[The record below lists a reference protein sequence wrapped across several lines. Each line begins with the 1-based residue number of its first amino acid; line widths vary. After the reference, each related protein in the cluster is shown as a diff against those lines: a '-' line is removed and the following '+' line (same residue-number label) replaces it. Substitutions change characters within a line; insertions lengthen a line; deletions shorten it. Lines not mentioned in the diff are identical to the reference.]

1 MIFPQDPNRR
11 IHRGDALPEERIAEI
26 LRRSHWGT
34 LSTVDADG
42 GPYGVPIGFAWDESD
57 GSLILHTY
65 HSGQKLENINRDSRV
80 CFSIVGGSELV
91 TDKFSANF
99 ESLIIFGRMEKVAE
113 GEETIRAAKVFCR
126 KFAPKI
132 VAGMEAE
139 AAEQEIDDLALM
151 VEKAAAVMVMY
162 RIIPSHLSSKKRRG
176 APLLANKEAAK

>member
-1 MIFPQDPNRR
+1 MNFPEDAQHRK
-11 IHRGDALPEERIAEI
+11 HRGDTLTEERIADI
-26 LRRSHWGT
+26 LRRSHWGV

-57 GSLILHTY
+57 NSLILHTY
-65 HSGQKLENINRDSRV
+65 HTGQKIEDVDRDNRV

-99 ESLIIFGRMEKVAE
+99 ESLVIFGRMEKISDPAE
-113 GEETIRAAKVFCR
+113 SIRAAKIFCR

-151 VEKAAAVMVMY
+151 VEKASNVMVMY

-176 APLLANKEAAK
+176 APQLSYGRE

>member
-1 MIFPQDPNRR
+1 MKFPEEAQRTR
-11 IHRGDALPEERIAEI
+11 HRGDTLPEERIAEI
-26 LRRSHWGT
+26 LRRTHWGV

-65 HSGQKLENINRDSRV
+65 HTGQKIENINRDPRV

-91 TDKFSANF
+91 TDKFAANF
-99 ESLIIFGRMEKVAE
+99 ESLVIFGRMEKISDPAE
-113 GEETIRAAKVFCR
+113 VVRAAKIFCR

-151 VEKAAAVMVMY
+151 VEKAANVMVMY
-162 RIIPSHLSSKKRRG
+162 RIIPSNLSSKRRRG
-176 APLLANKEAAK
+176 APNLSYGRE